1 MHHAEFEESNLDL
14 KKIRKMIDEKRILYD
29 LNVDQRTFKWKGD
42 KKLKKVNLSEMP
54 EYLSQNYKKYSNCG
68 LSYQ

>member
-1 MHHAEFEESNLDL
+1 
-14 KKIRKMIDEKRILYD
+14 MIDEKRILYD

-54 EYLSQNYKKYSNCG
+54 EYLSQNYKKYSNW
-68 LSYQ
+68 LDI